1 MASLHTQG
9 QSHDRIVTPAGN
21 GALDMPA
28 EPNLIG
34 KPVEVTTSI
43 TQKMLS
49 ATTGSLLTSLLGMF
63 SASPAGR
70 CIFLRFSS
78 SNKLQHPLTL
88 LPSNTSRCCPRAP
101 ASPTKSVSLTPSALL
116 RPASTRPGRECLL
129 SRCLLGAKPVPVL
142 RCCALTLRRCLKPFH
157 VRSRL

>member
-9 QSHDRIVTPAGN
+9 QSHDRIISPAGN

-49 ATTGSLLTSLLGMF
+49 ATTGSLLTSLLGMLHAYLATICILLL
-63 SASPAGR
+63 ASSIIAT
-70 CIFLRFSS
+70 ST
-78 SNKLQHPLTL
+78 NA
-88 LPSNTSRCCPRAP
+88 PSQ
-101 ASPTKSVSLTPSALL
+101 
-116 RPASTRPGRECLL
+116 
-129 SRCLLGAKPVPVL
+129 
-142 RCCALTLRRCLKPFH
+142 
-157 VRSRL
+157 